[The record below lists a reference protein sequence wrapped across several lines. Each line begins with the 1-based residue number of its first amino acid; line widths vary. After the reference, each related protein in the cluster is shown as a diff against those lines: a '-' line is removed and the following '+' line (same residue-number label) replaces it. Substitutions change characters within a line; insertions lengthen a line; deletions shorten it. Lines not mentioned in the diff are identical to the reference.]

1 MSQKVLT
8 LLTSSKT
15 FQFERLN
22 VLIYCYKIIELLME
36 LKILGYANNACVVFC
51 LFVFFNIGYVLYK
64 LHFGHIFRGRFIT
77 VLCFSL
83 LILYKI
89 TEYFFQQVTN
99 ETMTEPPLMTRRD

>member
-36 LKILGYANNACVVFC
+36 LQILGYANNACVVFW
-51 LFVFFNIGYVLYK
+51 FFLTQVMYCISY
-64 LHFGHIFRGRFIT
+64 
-77 VLCFSL
+77 
-83 LILYKI
+83 ILDI
-89 TEYFFQQVTN
+89 SFEG
-99 ETMTEPPLMTRRD
+99 DS

>member
-51 LFVFFNIGYVLYK
+51 LFGFF
-64 LHFGHIFRGRFIT
+64 
-77 VLCFSL
+77 
-83 LILYKI
+83 
-89 TEYFFQQVTN
+89 
-99 ETMTEPPLMTRRD
+99 